1 MNKLNSTK
9 FYYLLLALGIIVL
22 LTAVLISS
30 YRFPAARIPSSGERA
45 IQAKNARMLQKIG
58 KAYSEIEDGR
68 SEAAEA
74 LLKELLVQDS
84 SQPMALR
91 LLGRIYYETGR
102 YEDAR
107 NVYLKLIERNDFD
120 APAHNNL
127 GQVLVR
133 LGQYKEAQKELETAL
148 EINPSSPLVYL
159 NLSSLYS
166 AMGNTEEARKYFL
179 EAHQRMT
186 AQFEKNEFKTMPI
199 PRTP

>member
-1 MNKLNSTK
+1 MSRFPTNRL
-9 FYYLLLALGIIVL
+9 YYLVFALAVIVL
-22 LTAVLISS
+22 MTAILISS
-30 YRFPAARIPSSGERA
+30 YRFPADKLPTPGERA
-45 IQAKNARMLQKIG
+45 IQAKSARILQKIG

-68 SEAAEA
+68 GAAAEA
-74 LLKELLVQDS
+74 LLKELLIQEP

-102 YEDAR
+102 YEEAR
-107 NVYLKLIERNDFD
+107 CIFVKLIERNDFD

-133 LGQYKEAQKELETAL
+133 LGRYEEAQKELKTAL

-159 NLSSLYS
+159 NLSNLYS
-166 AMGNTEEARKYFL
+166 AMGNTEEARRYFL

-186 AQFEKNEFKTMPI
+186 EQYEKNEFKSMPI